1 MIGKQIAHFQI
12 EARLGSGGMGEVYQA
27 RDMRLGRSVAVKM
40 LPEEFARDPER
51 TARLERE
58 AKLLASLNHPNIA
71 ALYGLEQAD
80 GRHFLIMELV
90 EGDTLAEQI
99 QRGPLPVK
107 DALKIAHQIAEALEA
122 AHEKGIIH
130 RDLKPANVK
139 ITPEG
144 KVKVLDFGLAKALE
158 EASPLASSLNTHSP
172 TLSVM
177 ATHAGVILGTAG
189 YMSPEQA
196 RGHAADARS
205 DIFSFACVLYEMLT
219 GRQTFQGE
227 TVTDVIA
234 SIVARDPDWRA
245 IPANLHPKTEELIR
259 RCLAKNRKDRWHAIA
274 DVRVELETIMADPHG
289 LKLVAAR
296 EVPRQ
301 PLWRRAIPFATTAV
315 LVAAVAVAATIAV
328 MNSRP
333 SPPAAVTR
341 FPFVLPDGQH
351 FTNGARNLIA
361 LSPDGATIVYEANGQ
376 LYLRS
381 MGDMDARSIQGT
393 GTSQNAAA
401 PFFSPDGRWVGFQSR
416 AEQRLKKIAITGGAA
431 VTICDLTGSNN
442 LLGPI
447 WNSDDY
453 IYWGQAKGI
462 VRVSAN
468 GGKPENL
475 ITLKEGEAAHRPQL
489 LPGGD
494 ALLFTLAA
502 GDTAVGSENWDK
514 SQIVVQSL
522 KSGDRKVVIPGGS
535 DARYVPTG
543 HIVYALGATVLAVRF
558 DVRKLQTSGP
568 VPIIEGVRRASSA
581 GGGGADAQ
589 VAFSNNGSMVYIPGG
604 QAAASDLVLALV
616 DRSGARKPLNIPAG
630 PYSSPRISP
639 DGRRLTVHTDDGKDR
654 IVWIYDLSDASPIH
668 KLTFEGHNESPLW
681 TRDSQ
686 RVVFNSDREGDEGL
700 FWQRADGGSA
710 ERLAK
715 AEQGIRPQPASWS
728 PDGKVLILSTRT
740 GTGQGISML
749 SLGADQKPTL
759 VLKAPANN
767 ASLSPDGRWLAYHS
781 NESGRNEVYVQP
793 FPPAGEKHQITTT
806 GGTNPLWSPD
816 GKELFF
822 LRGGSAERQITAVDV
837 QTQRGFAFGK
847 ITPLPIIGI
856 IAPGPRPYDITPDGK
871 YFVVIVPKSQAAL
884 DKAPAEQINVTLNW
898 FEELKQRVAVK

>member
-12 EARLGSGGMGEVYQA
+12 EARLGAGGMGEVYQA
-27 RDMRLGRSVAVKM
+27 RDTRLGRSVAVKM
-40 LPEEFARDPER
+40 LPEAFARDPER
-51 TARLERE
+51 IARFERE
-58 AKLLASLNHPNIA
+58 AKLLASLNHANIA
-71 ALYGLEQAD
+71 ALYGLEHVD
-80 GRHFLIMELV
+80 GQHLLIMELV
-90 EGDTLAEQI
+90 PGDTLAEQI
-99 QRGPLPVK
+99 QRGPIPAEG
-107 DALKIAHQIAEALEA
+107 ALKIAHQIAEALEA

-158 EASPLASSLNTHSP
+158 EASPQASSMNTHSP

-177 ATHAGVILGTAG
+177 ATQAGMILGTAG

-196 RGHAADARS
+196 RGHATDQRS

-289 LKLVAAR
+289 LKVHAAR
-296 EVPRQ
+296 EAPRQ
-301 PLWRRAIPFATTAV
+301 PLWRRAVPYAITAV
-315 LVAAVAVAATIAV
+315 LVAGIAVAATVAV

-341 FPFVLPDGQH
+341 FPFVLPEGQQ
-351 FTNGARNLIA
+351 FTQGARRLITI
-361 LSPDGATIVYEANGQ
+361 SPDGANIVYEANRQ

-381 MGDMDARSIQGT
+381 MRDMDARPIQGT
-393 GTSQNAAA
+393 SQAAN
-401 PFFSPDGRWVGFQSR
+401 PFFSPDGRWVGYNSR
-416 AEQRLKKIAITGGAA
+416 SENKVKKIAIAGGAA
-431 VTICDLTGSNN
+431 VTICDLVEINRGGY
-442 LLGPI
+442 GPV

-453 IYWGQAKGI
+453 IYWGETKGI
-462 VRVSAN
+462 LRVSAN

-475 ITLKEGEAAHRPQL
+475 ITLKEGETAHRPQL

-494 ALLFTLAA
+494 ALLFTLSA
-502 GDTAVGSENWDK
+502 GGSAGGSENWDK
-514 SQIVVQSL
+514 AQIVVQSL
-522 KSGDRKVVIPGGS
+522 KTGERKVVISGGS
-535 DARYVPTG
+535 DGRYVPTG
-543 HIVYALGATVLAVRF
+543 HIVYALGTTVLAVPF
-558 DVRKLQTSGP
+558 DVRKLQTGGP
-568 VPIIEGVRRASSA
+568 VPIIEGVRRAGPG

-589 VAFSNNGSMVYIPGG
+589 FAFANNGSMAYIPGG
-604 QAAASDLVLALV
+604 QTTNELALTLV
-616 DRSGARKPLNIPAG
+616 DRSGVRKPLNIPSG
-630 PYSSPRISP
+630 PYSQPRISP
-639 DGRRLTVHTDDGKDR
+639 TGKQLTVYTDDGKDR
-654 IVWIYDLSDASPIH
+654 IVWIYDLSDTTPIH

-686 RVVFNSDREGDEGL
+686 RVVFNSDREGDWGL
-700 FWQRADGGSA
+700 FWQRVDGGSA

-715 AEQGIRPQPASWS
+715 AEQGLRPQPESWS
-728 PDGKVLILSTRT
+728 PDGKVLILTNGT
-740 GTGQGISML
+740 GTSQGISML
-749 SLGADQKPTL
+749 SLGADQKPKL

-793 FPPAGEKHQITTT
+793 FPPTGEKHQITTT
-806 GGTNPLWSPD
+806 GGNNPLWSPD

-822 LRGGSAERQITAVDV
+822 LSPGTARQIMAVEI
-837 QTQRGFAFGK
+837 QSQRGFAFGK
-847 ITPLPIIGI
+847 TTLLPISGI
-856 IAPGPRPYDITPDGK
+856 SAPGARPYDITPDGK
-871 YFVVIVPKSQAAL
+871 YFVVMVPKSQAAP

-898 FEELKQRVAVK
+898 FEDLKQRVPVK